1 MTSSDWLPTACILC
15 ECNCGIVVQVDD
27 RRLARIRGDKAHPGS
42 AGYTCNKALRLD
54 HYQNNRARLSSPMR
68 RRADGTYEEIDWD
81 TAIVEIAEGF
91 KQIRDTHGGDKI
103 FYYGGGGQGNHLGG
117 AYSGAFL
124 KALGSRYRSNALAQE
139 KTGEAWVDFQLY
151 GGHTRGEFENAEVSV
166 FVGKNPWMSQS
177 FPRARVVLNEIAK
190 DPGRSMIV
198 IDPVVTD
205 TAKMADFHLRVQ
217 PGCDAW
223 CLAALAAVLVQEN
236 LCNEAFLAAHV
247 HGVDTVR
254 AALQE
259 VPVADYAQRCRVD
272 EELLRA
278 AARRIGTAASVS
290 VFEDLGIQQAPNST
304 VCSYLNKLLWIL
316 TGNFAKKGGQHLH
329 SSFAPLFSQVS
340 GRTPVTGAPIIAG
353 LIPGNVVPEE
363 ILTEHPD
370 RFRAMI
376 VERGNPAHSL
386 ADSAACRAA
395 FQALELMVVVDVAMT
410 ETARLAHYVL
420 PAASQFEKPEATF
433 FNFEFPRNGF
443 QLRRPLFPPLP
454 GTLPEPE
461 IWARLVRA
469 LGVVDEADLRPLREA
484 AAQGRQAYTEAFLAA
499 AATNPTVAKLTAYVL
514 YETLGPTL
522 PDGLAGAAALWG
534 LAQKTAMAYPDAVR
548 RAGHADGNALF
559 DAILE
564 RPSGVTFTVHNY
576 EDDFALI
583 SHPDHKIAL
592 EIPEMLAEIRSLT
605 QTPSRLTTPQL
616 PIVLSVGERRAYTAN
631 DIFRDPSWRKRD
643 ANGALRVSVE
653 DAQALGLADG
663 CLARITTAAGSA
675 EATVEVTETML
686 AGHAALPNGFGLD
699 YTGDDGR
706 TVVAGVAP
714 NALTSTRWRDPY
726 AGTPGTSTCP
736 PPSAEQTQNRPFGSP
751 NGRFCVC
758 SRGLSLVPDPDPAL
772 RVQKQRVILG
782 DVEGLIK
789 SVHVANHT
797 VAPELR
803 RGVRIDRQ
811 PADCFGCTRF
821 GSPYLC
827 PAEEHPLHAGQ
838 PVDNRSGVA
847 VQRELVSQQGDR
859 QPAQVADVLA
869 YGERALHMRRAGVV
883 DEIARRVS
891 VVLLDQRFGAGGEL
905 GAIVVGPPIDQIA
918 VAVVFGALIVETV
931 PDLVPD
937 HRPDPAVVGGLVG
950 LRIEKWWL

>member
-259 VPVADYAQRCRVD
+259 VPVADYAQRCGVD

-386 ADSAACRAA
+386 GRFSR
-395 FQALELMVVVDVAMT
+395 
-410 ETARLAHYVL
+410 
-420 PAASQFEKPEATF
+420 
-433 FNFEFPRNGF
+433 
-443 QLRRPLFPPLP
+443 LP
-454 GTLPEPE
+454 GGIPGAGTDGGRRCRHDRDGQ
-461 IWARLVRA
+461 A
-469 LGVVDEADLRPLREA
+469 RPLRAAGGVAVREA
-484 AAQGRQAYTEAFLAA
+484 GSHILQFRVSTQRLSVAPAVVSATARNTARTRDLGAAGAGTWRSRRSGPAA
-499 AATNPTVAKLTAYVL
+499 AA
-514 YETLGPTL
+514 
-522 PDGLAGAAALWG
+522 
-534 LAQKTAMAYPDAVR
+534 R
-548 RAGHADGNALF
+548 
-559 DAILE
+559 
-564 RPSGVTFTVHNY
+564 
-576 EDDFALI
+576 
-583 SHPDHKIAL
+583 
-592 EIPEMLAEIRSLT
+592 
-605 QTPSRLTTPQL
+605 
-616 PIVLSVGERRAYTAN
+616 
-631 DIFRDPSWRKRD
+631 
-643 ANGALRVSVE
+643 
-653 DAQALGLADG
+653 
-663 CLARITTAAGSA
+663 
-675 EATVEVTETML
+675 
-686 AGHAALPNGFGLD
+686 
-699 YTGDDGR
+699 GR
-706 TVVAGVAP
+706 C
-714 NALTSTRWRDPY
+714 S
-726 AGTPGTSTCP
+726 
-736 PPSAEQTQNRPFGSP
+736 GSP
-751 NGRFCVC
+751 GVY
-758 SRGLSLVPDPDPAL
+758 
-772 RVQKQRVILG
+772 
-782 DVEGLIK
+782 
-789 SVHVANHT
+789 
-797 VAPELR
+797 
-803 RGVRIDRQ
+803 RGVPRGGGDQSHRGETDR
-811 PADCFGCTRF
+811 
-821 GSPYLC
+821 LC
-827 PAEEHPLHAGQ
+827 
-838 PVDNRSGVA
+838 
-847 VQRELVSQQGDR
+847 
-859 QPAQVADVLA
+859 
-869 YGERALHMRRAGVV
+869 AL
-883 DEIARRVS
+883 
-891 VVLLDQRFGAGGEL
+891 
-905 GAIVVGPPIDQIA
+905 
-918 VAVVFGALIVETV
+918 
-931 PDLVPD
+931 
-937 HRPDPAVVGGLVG
+937 
-950 LRIEKWWL
+950 